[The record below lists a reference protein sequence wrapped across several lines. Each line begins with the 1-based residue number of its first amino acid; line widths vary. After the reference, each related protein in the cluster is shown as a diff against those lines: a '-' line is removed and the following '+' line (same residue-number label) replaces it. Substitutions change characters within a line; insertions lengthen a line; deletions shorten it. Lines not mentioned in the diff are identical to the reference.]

1 MSLQYIKDGK
11 QVSLMRYI
19 PKEHNKGEW
28 MLQIRK
34 SFRERS
40 EALFGK
46 GVLVQVKHY
55 MDCKNDRFTIMFPLK
70 QPSCAKEVVSSLI
83 DVVIKEVTVRYE
95 ESILSGLNSSLD
107 SNYGIYMKE
116 LTDKEEKAKEFF
128 KKIKERI
135 NEKNS
140 KGSKARQAC

>member
-11 QVSLMRYI
+11 QVSLMKYI
-19 PKEHNKGEW
+19 PKELNKGEW

-34 SFRERS
+34 SFKERS

-70 QPSCAKEVVSSLI
+70 QPPCAKEVVNSLV
-83 DVVIKEVTVRYE
+83 DVVIKEAIVKYE
-95 ESILSGLNSSLD
+95 TSVLSDLNNCLND
-107 SNYGIYMKE
+107 NYGIYMAE
-116 LTDKEEKAKEFF
+116 LAEKEERAKEFF